1 MTIKIKRAY
10 EKALPSDGCRVL
22 VDRLWPRG
30 ISKSEAHLEA
40 WEKDLAPSTGLRKW
54 YGHQPE
60 RWEAF
65 KKRYRSELAA
75 NPAVPEFLE
84 KNKAQQVVTLVY
96 AAREEAYSHAL
107 VLQEFLQKKRSG
119 SPAGTTGA

>member
-1 MTIKIKRAY
+1 MIIKIKRAY

-30 ISKSEAHLEA
+30 ISKSDAHLEA

-60 RWEAF
+60 RWEEF

-75 NPAVPEFLE
+75 NPAVPGFLE
-84 KNKAQQVVTLVY
+84 KNKAQQLITLIY
-96 AAREEAYSHAL
+96 ANKEEAYSHAL
-107 VLQEFLQKKRSG
+107 ILQEFLQKKLSRS
-119 SPAGTTGA
+119 